1 MVDEVDGLDK
11 EISDLVMTM
20 VAKTDDKNTTI
31 FDVQMMSIQWASK
44 VCKITDYV
52 KWSFIFIL

>member
-1 MVDEVDGLDK
+1 LVDEVDGLDK

-52 KWSFIFIL
+52 K